1 MLKIR
6 CFNNKKASTLFTNA
20 ISIFVETFQVIP
32 CCSRLYSTSNIGELI
47 NKRIGKIIFQR
58 SFGTSGQKNLYEI
71 LEVSQNATQTELK
84 SAFYKLSKRYH
95 PDVSGSSDAS
105 NKKFVEISNAYETLK
120 DEQKRREYDRQ
131 LRFGTSQERPN
142 TGRETGQPSTW
153 STDFHPRPPF
163 KNQEWEKEWKWQF
176 GATSDRQRRRPFS
189 PFDDIFGGPPPSGS
203 SPFQRWQ
210 WDQEQKRRQWAEWE
224 WGEEIERRKREEKEL
239 NEVGI
244 LLLKFALDIPCFLR
258 SVKTSE
264 DTKTQDWVKD
274 EFDRLMWF
282 TCNGFWFL
290 I

>member
-6 CFNNKKASTLFTNA
+6 CFNNRKATNLFTNA
-20 ISIFVETFQVIP
+20 ISIFVETFQ
-32 CCSRLYSTSNIGELI
+32 
-47 NKRIGKIIFQR
+47 
-58 SFGTSGQKNLYEI
+58 
-71 LEVSQNATQTELK
+71 
-84 SAFYKLSKRYH
+84 YH

-131 LRFGTSQERPN
+131 LRFGTSQERPS
-142 TGRETGQPSTW
+142 TGRETGQPPTW

-244 LLLKFALDIPCFLR
+244 IFFIKY
-258 SVKTSE
+258 
-264 DTKTQDWVKD
+264 TKTQDW
-274 EFDRLMWF
+274 DRMSSAAL
-282 TCNGFWFL
+282 CGFRVTL
-290 I
+290 LVLNIV

>member
-131 LRFGTSQERPN
+131 LRFGTSQERPG
-142 TGRETGQPSTW
+142 TGRETGQPPTW

-264 DTKTQDWVKD
+264 DTKTQDW
-274 EFDRLMWF
+274 
-282 TCNGFWFL
+282 G
-290 I
+290 